1 MPEQESEAPLRRSAR
16 VNVRIPVKLSGIL
29 ADNKTFAED
38 TYVITVSK
46 YGARLLTQQPL
57 KVGMQVKVQPRGR
70 RQAGLFQV
78 VWTGRPDLL
87 GRARSASP
95 MSTSRTFSASH
106 FQIRTR
112 ASAR

>member
-70 RQAGLFQV
+70 RPAGLFKV
-78 VWTGRPDLL
+78 VWTGRPGSPREGEIGIAYVNVSNLL
-87 GRARSASP
+87 GIAFP
-95 MSTSRTFSASH
+95 D
-106 FQIRTR
+106 
-112 ASAR
+112 